1 MVKSNVNETNAP
13 INYFYAMF
21 IIYYE
26 YNDENKELE
35 IYILHFR
42 NFDLS
47 NHVSYPTI

>member
-13 INYFYAMF
+13 INYFYSKF
-21 IIYYE
+21 IICYE
-26 YNDENKELE
+26 YNVENKELE

-47 NHVSYPTI
+47 KYVSYPTI